1 MRIFFIFHHFLPICK
16 LEKFW
21 EFSSQKKDYI
31 YLRQTIYW
39 SKRMKS
45 TLFAIISMFAA
56 TAFAADSYTI
66 DKFSGTEDG
75 TPDQYIDAEFG
86 GSLKI
91 SATGS
96 VENVQNGRFYVR
108 QKFEDPFGEAPT
120 TYQLY
125 EGREGSDK
133 ASLSEFTLPDGI
145 AYGFIV
151 KAKAYSSED
160 ADAGSDIEKVYFDG
174 KSVFA
179 EGVSEMYVHRGIRTI
194 ALISANAE
202 SSSSSEEDTY
212 AAAEPVESS
221 SSAVSS
227 DDEYC
232 DENDPDCEDEDDYN
246 YDVQGDVG
254 ATASRANDEDYAS
267 SRAANDVTD
276 RFGIADEVR
285 KWSAWGLVGVAT
297 AGIGIGIYDQTQ
309 YSKAKS
315 AYDDVNDVI
324 DSHKANIED
333 ACGGKNS
340 CYEALLWYE
349 KQDNTSEISK
359 LESRNKK
366 NKDTMNSYSTARNI
380 WFGVAAASIAGAIV
394 LFTW

>member
-1 MRIFFIFHHFLPICK
+1 
-16 LEKFW
+16 
-21 EFSSQKKDYI
+21 
-31 YLRQTIYW
+31 
-39 SKRMKS
+39 MKS
-45 TLFAIISMFAA
+45 KLFAIIGMFAA
-56 TAFAADSYTI
+56 TAFADDYTI
-66 DKFSGTEDG
+66 QSFSGEEVG

-91 SATGS
+91 SASGS
-96 VENVQNGRFYVR
+96 VENVQDGRFYVR

-133 ASLSEFTLPDGI
+133 ASLAEFSLPDGI
-145 AYGFIV
+145 AYGFVV
-151 KAKAYSSED
+151 KAKAYASED
-160 ADAGSDIEKVYFDG
+160 ADANSDIEKVYFDG

-179 EGVSEMYVHRGIRTI
+179 EGVTEMYVHRGVKTI
-194 ALISANAE
+194 ALVSATAE
-202 SSSSSEEDTY
+202 SSSSSEDDTY
-212 AAAEPVESS
+212 AAAAAESS
-221 SSAVSS
+221 SSA

-232 DENDPDCEDEDDYN
+232 DDDDPDCESEDDYN

-254 ATASRANDEDYAS
+254 ETASRANDEDYAS
-267 SRAANDVTD
+267 SDAANDVTN

-285 KWSAWGLVGVAT
+285 KWSAWGLVGVAA
-297 AGIGIGIYDQTQ
+297 AGIGVGIYDQMQ
-309 YSKAKS
+309 YSDAKS

-324 DSHKANIED
+324 DSHKANIES

-349 KQDNTSEISK
+349 KQDETSAISQ

-366 NKDTMNSYSTARNI
+366 NKDAMDSYSMARNI

>member
-1 MRIFFIFHHFLPICK
+1 
-16 LEKFW
+16 
-21 EFSSQKKDYI
+21 
-31 YLRQTIYW
+31 
-39 SKRMKS
+39 MKS
-45 TLFAIISMFAA
+45 TLFAIIGMFAA

-66 DKFSGTEDG
+66 DKFSGDEVG

-96 VENVQNGRFYVR
+96 VENVQSGRFYVR

-133 ASLSEFTLPDGI
+133 ANLSEFSLPDGI
-145 AYGFIV
+145 AYGFVV
-151 KAKAYSSED
+151 KAKAYASED
-160 ADAGSDIEKVYFDG
+160 ADANSDIEKVYFDG

-179 EGVSEMYVHRGIRTI
+179 EGVSEMYVHRGVKTI
-194 ALISANAE
+194 ALVSANAE
-202 SSSSSEEDTY
+202 SSSSSADDSY
-212 AAAEPVESS
+212 AE
-221 SSAVSS
+221 
-227 DDEYC
+227 
-232 DENDPDCEDEDDYN
+232 EDDYN

-267 SRAANDVTD
+267 SAAANDVTD

-285 KWSAWGLVGVAT
+285 KWSAWGLVGVAA
-297 AGIGIGIYDQTQ
+297 AGIGIGIYDQMK
-309 YSKAKS
+309 YSDAKS
-315 AYDDVNDVI
+315 AYDGVNDVI
-324 DSHKANIED
+324 DSHKANIES
-333 ACGGKNS
+333 ACGGDKS
-340 CYEALLWYE
+340 CYEATLWYE
-349 KQDNTSEISK
+349 KQDKTSEISK

-380 WFGVAAASIAGAIV
+380 WFGVAAASIAGSIV

>member
-1 MRIFFIFHHFLPICK
+1 
-16 LEKFW
+16 
-21 EFSSQKKDYI
+21 
-31 YLRQTIYW
+31 
-39 SKRMKS
+39 MKS
-45 TLFAIISMFAA
+45 KLFAIIGMLAA
-56 TAFAADSYTI
+56 TTFADDYTI
-66 DKFSGTEDG
+66 QSFSGEEVG

-91 SATGS
+91 SASGS
-96 VENVQNGRFYVR
+96 VENVQDGRFYVR

-133 ASLSEFTLPDGI
+133 ASLAEFSLPDGI

-151 KAKAYSSED
+151 KAKAYSSKD
-160 ADAGSDIEKVYFDG
+160 ADANSDIEKVYFDG

-179 EGVSEMYVHRGIRTI
+179 EGVTEMYVHRGVKTI
-194 ALISANAE
+194 ALVSASAE
-202 SSSSSEEDTY
+202 SSSSSEDTY
-212 AAAEPVESS
+212 AAAPAEESS
-221 SSAVSS
+221 SSAE
-227 DDEYC
+227 DEYEYC
-232 DENDPDCEDEDDYN
+232 DDNDPDCESEDDYN

-254 ATASRANDEDYAS
+254 ETASRANDEDYAS
-267 SRAANDVTD
+267 SDAANDVTN

-285 KWSAWGLVGVAT
+285 KWSAWGLVGVAA
-297 AGIGIGIYDQTQ
+297 AGIGIGIYDQMQ
-309 YSKAKS
+309 YSDAKS

-324 DSHKANIED
+324 DSHKENIKN

-349 KQDNTSEISK
+349 KQDKTSAISQ

-366 NKDTMNSYSTARNI
+366 NKDAMDSYSMARNI

>member
-1 MRIFFIFHHFLPICK
+1 M
-16 LEKFW
+16 
-21 EFSSQKKDYI
+21 
-31 YLRQTIYW
+31 RQTIYW

-45 TLFAIISMFAA
+45 TLFAIIGMFAA

-66 DKFSGTEDG
+66 DKFSGDEVG

-96 VENVQNGRFYVR
+96 VENVQSGRFYVR
-108 QKFEDPFGEAPT
+108 QKFEDPFGDAPT

-133 ASLSEFTLPDGI
+133 ANLSEFSLPDGI
-145 AYGFIV
+145 AYGFVV
-151 KAKAYSSED
+151 KAKAYASED
-160 ADAGSDIEKVYFDG
+160 ADANSDIEKVYFDG

-179 EGVSEMYVHRGIRTI
+179 EGVSEMYVHRGVKTI
-194 ALISANAE
+194 ALVSANAE
-202 SSSSSEEDTY
+202 SSSSSADDSYAEEDTY
-212 AAAEPVESS
+212 AAAAPESS
-221 SSAVSS
+221 SSAAS
-227 DDEYC
+227 DEDEYC
-232 DENDPDCEDEDDYN
+232 DDNDPDCEEEDDYN

-267 SRAANDVTD
+267 SAAANDVTD

-285 KWSAWGLVGVAT
+285 KWSAWGLVGVAA
-297 AGIGIGIYDQTQ
+297 AGIGIGIYDQMK
-309 YSKAKS
+309 YSDAKS
-315 AYDDVNDVI
+315 AYDGVNDVI
-324 DSHKANIED
+324 DSHKANIES
-333 ACGGKNS
+333 ACGGDRS
-340 CYEALLWYE
+340 CYEATLWYE

-380 WFGVAAASIAGAIV
+380 WFGVAAASIAGSIV

>member
-1 MRIFFIFHHFLPICK
+1 
-16 LEKFW
+16 
-21 EFSSQKKDYI
+21 
-31 YLRQTIYW
+31 
-39 SKRMKS
+39 MKS
-45 TLFAIISMFAA
+45 TLFAIIGMFAA

-66 DKFSGTEDG
+66 DQFSGEEVG

-86 GSLKI
+86 GSLKV

-96 VENVQNGRFYVR
+96 VENVQDGRFYVR
-108 QKFEDPFGEAPT
+108 QKFEDPFGDAPT

-133 ASLSEFTLPDGI
+133 ANLAEFTLPDGI

-151 KAKAYSSED
+151 KAKAYASED
-160 ADAGSDIEKVYFDG
+160 ADANSDIEKVYFDG

-179 EGVSEMYVHRGIRTI
+179 EGVSEMYVHRGVRTI
-194 ALISANAE
+194 ALISAGAE
-202 SSSSSEEDTY
+202 SSSSYEEDSY
-212 AAAEPVESS
+212 AAAAPVEESS
-221 SSAVSS
+221 SSTSS

-232 DENDPDCEDEDDYN
+232 DDNDPDCEEEDDYN
-246 YDVQGDVG
+246 YDVRGDVG
-254 ATASRANDEDYAS
+254 ATASRANDEDYATS
-267 SRAANDVTD
+267 AAASDVTD

-285 KWSAWGLVGVAT
+285 KWSAWGLVGIAA
-297 AGIGIGIYDQTQ
+297 AGIGVGIYDQMQ
-309 YSKAKS
+309 YSDAKS
-315 AYDDVNDVI
+315 AYDGVNDVI
-324 DSHKANIED
+324 DSHKANIES

-349 KQDNTSEISK
+349 KQDNTSAIYQ
-359 LESRNKK
+359 LEARNKK
-366 NKDTMNSYSTARNI
+366 NKDTMDSYSMARNI